1 MEDSRVSSA
10 KNSRRRRWEVKTK
23 ESFETSLAI
32 EIEDSPAKRE
42 TAVKFQE
49 KDSTI
54 HSEDDTMPKE
64 KTSKTS
70 EDYGKESAKAEKHP
84 KKTSLSKPSSATSK
98 GTKPAKAK
106 PSATAKPSSATA
118 KPSSAKSKPSSAKSK
133 PSSAKS
139 KPSSAKSVT
148 GSGSKATKT
157 EKPSENNAETD
168 LLSAKLGALIDE
180 ASVKSKDSQRRSA
193 KEKGKIH
200 SERDDVSGYDSN
212 YSPVS
217 HTPESSP
224 PLHSPEDSPPLHSP
238 DDSSPLQSLEDSS
251 PPLHSLENNPSAH
264 IAEGNLD
271 YTSKG
276 VLPLDPSKDNY
287 FVHASDDALTVA
299 GKNDGPVVEVRK
311 VQESV
316 AYADE
321 PPKYTEKD
329 NAMYLNDSSPEPSAP
344 PLSSISPSPEWI
356 PKRKKTKSKK
366 SESQMLLLNTANEE
380 SFISLQLKELKD
392 DVVDITQD
400 PRIVASPGLLR
411 TASLPTVHGNINAV
425 FEERIGG
432 FVMTRQGDDGSP
444 KKSERLQDA
453 TQVKTRTSY
462 AVFLQSG
469 FRTFSVFCQGLLAGL
484 TLAHCLLIFL
494 LETDPAKL
502 PSMYNSR
509 MAHIFYALIIF
520 LTTICFTSAC
530 DRCDLSGI
538 GVLSGHG
545 LKIPW
550 TPAFYLSSLAL
561 SLVAIRTED
570 VLAYGT
576 LYEGILHQS
585 KVDELVSWWRWICVA
600 RSSTALL
607 AWLAVVPDPH
617 TDALLDSI
625 QELDRK

>member
-1 MEDSRVSSA
+1 MGMEDSRVSSA
-10 KNSRRRRWEVKTK
+10 KNSRRRRWEVKSK
-23 ESFETSLAI
+23 ESFETSLAV
-32 EIEDSPAKRE
+32 EIEDSPAKKE
-42 TAVKFQE
+42 TTVKFQE
-49 KDSTI
+49 SDKKFPFE
-54 HSEDDTMPKE
+54 EDVLPKE
-64 KTSKTS
+64 KSSKTS
-70 EDYGKESAKAEKHP
+70 EDSAKTEKSHR
-84 KKTSLSKPSSATSK
+84 KTSSVKPSSATSK
-98 GTKPAKAK
+98 GTGSKLVK
-106 PSATAKPSSATA
+106 T

-139 KPSSAKSVT
+139 KPSSAKSIT
-148 GSGSKATKT
+148 SQKATKVD
-157 EKPSENNAETD
+157 KSSENNADTD

-180 ASVKSKDSQRRSA
+180 ASIKSKDSHRRSA
-193 KEKGKIH
+193 KEKGK
-200 SERDDVSGYDSN
+200 SPTERDDVSGYDSN
-212 YSPVS
+212 DSPITL
-217 HTPESSP
+217 TPDDSPPLLSPEDSLPLNSSEDSL
-224 PLHSPEDSPPLHSP
+224 PLHSPEDSPPLHS
-238 DDSSPLQSLEDSS
+238 
-251 PPLHSLENNPSAH
+251 LENNPSTYDVESH
-264 IAEGNLD
+264 QD

-276 VLPLDPSKDNY
+276 DLPMDLGKDTF
-287 FVHASDDALTVA
+287 FVNASDDVPPVF
-299 GKNDGPVVEVRK
+299 GKKDGPLIEVRK
-311 VQESV
+311 VKESIV
-316 AYADE
+316 YTDD
-321 PPKYTEKD
+321 PPKYTEKAD
-329 NAMYLNDSSPEPSAP
+329 TMYLDDSSPEPSAP
-344 PLSSISPSPEWI
+344 PLSSISPSPELI

-400 PRIVASPGLLR
+400 PRIVAAPGLLH
-411 TASLPTVHGNINAV
+411 TSTTSLPTVHGNINAV
-425 FEERIGG
+425 FQERIGG
-432 FVMTRQGDDGSP
+432 FVMTRQDDDGSP
-444 KKSERLQDA
+444 KRSERFHDA
-453 TQVKTRTSY
+453 TQIKTRSSY

-469 FRTFSVFCQGLLAGL
+469 FRTFSVLCQGLLAGL

-520 LTTICFTSAC
+520 LTTICFTAAC

-570 VLAYGT
+570 VLAYSTSYQGT
-576 LYEGILHQS
+576 FQQDEV
-585 KVDELVSWWRWICVA
+585 KELVSWWRWICVA
-600 RSSTALL
+600 RSSTALM

-625 QELDRK
+625 LELDRK

>member
-1 MEDSRVSSA
+1 MGMEDSRVSSA

-32 EIEDSPAKRE
+32 EIEDSPAKKE

-49 KDSTI
+49 KDSTFP
-54 HSEDDTMPKE
+54 SEDDTLLKE

-70 EDYGKESAKAEKHP
+70 EDYGKDSAKAEKHP
-84 KKTSLSKPSSATSK
+84 KKTSSSKPSSATSK

-106 PSATAKPSSATA
+106 TSSATAKPSSATA

-148 GSGSKATKT
+148 GSKATKT
-157 EKPSENNAETD
+157 EKPLEDNTETD

-193 KEKGKIH
+193 KEKGKIQ

-212 YSPVS
+212 DSPVS
-217 HTPESSP
+217 
-224 PLHSPEDSPPLHSP
+224 HSPEDSPPLHSP
-238 DDSSPLQSLEDSS
+238 VDSLPLHSPDDSSPPQSLEDS
-251 PPLHSLENNPSAH
+251 PPLQSLENNPSAYTV
-264 IAEGNLD
+264 EGDLD

-276 VLPLDPSKDNY
+276 VLPVDPSKDNY
-287 FVHASDDALTVA
+287 FVHASDDALAVL

-311 VQESV
+311 VKESV
-316 AYADE
+316 LYTDD

-329 NAMYLNDSSPEPSAP
+329 DTMYLNDSSPEPSAP
-344 PLSSISPSPEWI
+344 PLSSVSPSPEWI

-392 DVVDITQD
+392 DVVDITED

-411 TASLPTVHGNINAV
+411 TASLPTVQGNINAV

-432 FVMTRQGDDGSP
+432 FVMTRQDDDGSP

-453 TQVKTRTSY
+453 TQVKTRTSH

-469 FRTFSVFCQGLLAGL
+469 FRTFSVLCQGLLAGL

-502 PSMYNSR
+502 PAMYNSR

-570 VLAYGT
+570 VLAYGIS
-576 LYEGILHQS
+576 YQGILHQS